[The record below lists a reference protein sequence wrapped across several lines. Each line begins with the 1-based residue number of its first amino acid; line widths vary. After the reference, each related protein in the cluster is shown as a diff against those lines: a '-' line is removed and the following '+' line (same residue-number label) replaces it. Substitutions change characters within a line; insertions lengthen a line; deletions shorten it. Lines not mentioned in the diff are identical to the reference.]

1 MKRPLSLYLHFPFC
15 VRKCRY
21 CDFLSFSAGET
32 ARDAYL
38 KRLLEEI
45 VLRGPCYKDY
55 EVKTIFIG
63 GGTPSLM
70 EGRQMAALM
79 AAISQYFQIN
89 PRAEITVE
97 CNPGT
102 IDKDKLMSYHEAGIN
117 RISFGLQSANDAE
130 LQYLGRIHTMKQF
143 LANYQAARNAGF
155 SNINIDLMS
164 ALPGQT
170 VASYLES
177 LRQIIGLSP
186 EHISAY
192 SLIIEEGTPFW
203 QLYGQATETMSSVS
217 EGNPATEKSAMATPD
232 RRMPVLPLPD
242 EDSEREMYHRTKE
255 ELAKNG
261 YGQYEISNYA
271 RAGFECR
278 HNLTYWYRGYYL
290 GLGLGA
296 ASMVGNIR
304 FSNTRDLQ
312 KYMTQFVYEEKECL
326 DVQAQME
333 ETMFLGLRCIKGIR
347 LSEFRRQFG
356 QDVMA
361 IYGEV
366 INKYCRQGMMCMD
379 TEKDRLY
386 LTDQGRDVS
395 NWILADF
402 LL

>member
-1 MKRPLSLYLHFPFC
+1 MAGRSRQPLGLYLHFPFC
-15 VRKCRY
+15 LRKCRY
-21 CDFLSFSAGET
+21 CDFLSFSADER
-32 ARDAYL
+32 AREAYL
-38 KRLLEEI
+38 ERLIEEI
-45 VLRGPCYKDY
+45 AVKGPQYDRY
-55 EVKTIFIG
+55 EIKTLFIG

-70 EGRQMAALM
+70 SGRLM
-79 AAISQYFQIN
+79 DRLMDAIFRHFHVEKS
-89 PRAEITVE
+89 AEMTVE

-102 IDKDKLMSYHEAGIN
+102 TDAGKLDAYRRAGLN
-117 RISFGLQSANDAE
+117 RISFGLQSMNEAE
-130 LQYLGRIHTMKQF
+130 LKYLGRIHTAEQF
-143 LANYQAARNAGF
+143 LENYEAARRCGF
-155 SNINIDLMS
+155 ENINIDLMS
-164 ALPGQT
+164 ALPGQSVT
-170 VASYLES
+170 SYLAS
-177 LRQIIGLSP
+177 LRQVIGLSP

-203 QLYGQATETMSSVS
+203 QLYGEPS
-217 EGNPATEKSAMATPD
+217 EGYCDGPGFVKI
-232 RRMPVLPLPD
+232 PVLPLPD
-242 EDSEREMYHRTKE
+242 EDSEREMYHRTRE

-271 RAGFECR
+271 RAGFECG
-278 HNLTYWYRGYYL
+278 HNLTYWYRGDYL

-312 KYMTQFVYEEKECL
+312 KYMTQFAYEEKECL

-347 LSEFRRQFG
+347 LSEFRQQFG

-366 INKYCRQGMMCMD
+366 INKYCRQGMMCMN

>member
-21 CDFLSFSAGET
+21 CDFLSFSASET

-45 VLRGPCYKDY
+45 VLRGPYYKDY

-70 EGRQMAALM
+70 NGRQMAALM

-89 PRAEITVE
+89 PQAEITVE

-102 IDKDKLMSYHEAGIN
+102 VDRDKLFDYRRAGIN
-117 RISFGLQSANDAE
+117 RISFGLQSTNDTE
-130 LQYLGRIHTMKQF
+130 LQYLGRIHTMEQF
-143 LANYQAARNAGF
+143 LENYHVARKAGF

-170 VASYLES
+170 VASYLKS
-177 LRQIIGLSP
+177 LRQIISLSP
-186 EHISAY
+186 EHISSY
-192 SLIIEEGTPFW
+192 SLIIEEGTPFG
-203 QLYGQATETMSSVS
+203 QIYGELP
-217 EGNPATEKSAMATPD
+217 EEYCDGPD
-232 RRMPVLPLPD
+232 AAKRTVLPLPD

-255 ELAKNG
+255 ELGSNG
-261 YGQYEISNYA
+261 YGQYEVSNYA
-271 RAGFECR
+271 RTGFECR
-278 HNLTYWYRGYYL
+278 HNLTYWYRGDYL

-296 ASMVGNIR
+296 ASMVDNTR

-312 KYMTQFVYEEKECL
+312 KYMTQFAYEEKECL
-326 DVQAQME
+326 DIQAQME
-333 ETMFLGLRCIKGIR
+333 ETMFLGLRCIKGIS
-347 LSEFRRQFG
+347 LNEFSERFG

-366 INKYCRQGMMCMD
+366 IDKYCRQGMMCMD
-379 TEKDRLY
+379 IDKDRLY